1 LRVVL
6 IDGKG
11 ESLMTRSLEA
21 VVFDMDGLMIDTE
34 KTYKEGWLLGANA
47 LNVELPGTFIS
58 DAAGRSIDDNI
69 KALQQLTNDLSIV
82 MSIRKIREDY
92 FYQNLANGKIPLKPY
107 LKELIE
113 VLKANQIKTAVATS
127 SYKNRVSRVFEH
139 YHMTSWFDVV
149 ITGDEVANVKPHPEL
164 YLTALEMLGVDHQS
178 ALVLEDS
185 ITGARAANNAK
196 IPFIIVPDSSSE
208 QAVEIPAD
216 FRHIETIAPSLE
228 NVAHWLIEK
237 NLLKRCNQE
246 EYR

>member
-1 LRVVL
+1 MTDFLRVVL

-92 FYQNLANGKIPLKPY
+92 FYQNLANG
-107 LKELIE
+107 
-113 VLKANQIKTAVATS
+113 KTAVATS